1 MPVITEDRV
10 EGSKTVV
17 DSMIDRGK
25 TLFDDITETAQELTR
40 LYKENEQTARDL
52 KTTERD
58 RQRLQSRVEELEAML
73 DSVRATVEMAKPNG
87 GQKTEPLAFRRR
99 PDTPA
104 GSQGLLPRDD
114 KAIP

>member
-1 MPVITEDRV
+1 MIITTERLHAVQTSINKLIEQGQALFADIDETVQDR
-10 EGSKTVV
+10 
-17 DSMIDRGK
+17 DR
-25 TLFDDITETAQELTR
+25 LQ
-40 LYKENEQTARDL
+40 QDL
-52 KTTERD
+52 KATERD